1 MLDNDA
7 RLDYLARMGIEIWLP
22 RVPASEVPAVPQ
34 GADSPPTEPGSAE
47 SSARLTTMAA
57 EVASCTLCPLH
68 LTRKNTVFGVGSIAA
83 RCMIIGEGPGAE
95 EDVSGEPFVGR
106 AGRLLNQ
113 MLAAIGIGRESV
125 YIANIVKCRPPGNR
139 DPQVQEVAACSQYL
153 KAQIRLVAPELIVT
167 VGRVAAQQLLKSTA
181 PIGRMRGRL
190 YELEEERVPV
200 VVTYHPAYLLRS
212 PDQKVKVWNDL
223 KTVHR
228 LLGNSR

>member
-68 LTRKNTVFGVGSIAA
+68 LTRKNTDFGVGSIAA
-83 RCMIIGEGPGAE
+83 RCG
-95 EDVSGEPFVGR
+95 S
-106 AGRLLNQ
+106 
-113 MLAAIGIGRESV
+113 GRESV